1 MYGGCAIWKM
11 TGEPS
16 SIDHVKWQWLKNGP
30 FRFPGSQPVSFGV
43 KDLAKLENQE

>member
-1 MYGGCAIWKM
+1 VQFGKSQASILSYDHWQPALN
-11 TGEPS
+11 S
-16 SIDHVKWQWLKNGP
+16 S